1 MAVSMGREGVMYEE
15 TLLSQT
21 ELRKDVQVDG
31 IKLGVIAKKVEEGEW
46 ELSIENESGA
56 RSVWIEPFPTARMAL
71 AAGVKAIESEGV
83 SAFAD
88 KKEPECEAQD

>member
-1 MAVSMGREGVMYEE
+1 MYEE

-31 IKLGVIAKKVEEGEW
+31 VKLGVIAKKVEEGEW
-46 ELSIENESGA
+46 ELSIENEAGA

-71 AAGVKAIESEGV
+71 AVGVKAIESEGV
-83 SAFAD
+83 ASFAD
-88 KKEPECEAQD
+88 TKEPECETRE

>member
-1 MAVSMGREGVMYEE
+1 MYEE
-15 TLLSQT
+15 TLLNQT

-31 IKLGVIAKKVEEGEW
+31 VKLGVIAKKLEEGEW
-46 ELSIENESGA
+46 ELSIENEAGA

-83 SAFAD
+83 AAFAD
-88 KKEPECEAQD
+88 KKEPEYEAQE